1 VILAFTAAGA
11 LTPPIGAGD
20 ALFHSLFCFPVSLA
34 CFAVAGVY
42 PAVFLHPAEE
52 WRRIFWSSGVAATL
66 FATICTFHLTGPAAP
81 LLAGAAAWVLT
92 ASMVVALR
100 TLLRK
105 VLAMARWWG
114 IRTIVIADGQFGLR
128 LSRLVHRCNE
138 RGLRVVAWVGDY
150 AVPTRIDA
158 RRHPFSPRDG
168 SPADHPEYALIA
180 APGLRVD
187 ELSSIVQQYGRFRRL
202 FLTWDMEGLAGMEAD
217 AGSISDLFDVS
228 VRQNLACAGPRIVK
242 RLLDLCVVSSVGIL
256 LLPLLAVLWLLVRV
270 TSAGSGFYSHRRIGQ
285 AGKHFSVWKFRTM
298 VVDADKVLSRY
309 LERYPTMKEEW
320 RLTHKLKND
329 PRNTAIGKI
338 LRKTSLD
345 ELPQLWNVLRGDMSL
360 VGPRPIVDPEIKKY
374 GPDFLYYLQVRPGVT
389 GLWQVSGR
397 NETSYEER
405 VALDRFYVRNWS
417 VWLDIYI
424 LARTVRTVFTGHGA
438 Y

>member
-1 VILAFTAAGA
+1 
-11 LTPPIGAGD
+11 
-20 ALFHSLFCFPVSLA
+20 
-34 CFAVAGVY
+34 
-42 PAVFLHPAEE
+42 
-52 WRRIFWSSGVAATL
+52 
-66 FATICTFHLTGPAAP
+66 
-81 LLAGAAAWVLT
+81 
-92 ASMVVALR
+92 
-100 TLLRK
+100 
-105 VLAMARWWG
+105 
-114 IRTIVIADGQFGLR
+114 
-128 LSRLVHRCNE
+128 
-138 RGLRVVAWVGDY
+138 
-150 AVPTRIDA
+150 
-158 RRHPFSPRDG
+158 
-168 SPADHPEYALIA
+168 
-180 APGLRVD
+180 
-187 ELSSIVQQYGRFRRL
+187 
-202 FLTWDMEGLAGMEAD
+202 MEGLAGMEAD
-217 AGSISDLFDVS
+217 AGSISDLFGVS